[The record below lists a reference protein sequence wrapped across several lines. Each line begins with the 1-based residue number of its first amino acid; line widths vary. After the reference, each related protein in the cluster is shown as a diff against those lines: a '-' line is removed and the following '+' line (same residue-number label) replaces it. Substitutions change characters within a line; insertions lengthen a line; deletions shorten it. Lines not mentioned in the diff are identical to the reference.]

1 MNAGQAMQETLV
13 GRFRILP
20 ELTGIYDGPPAR
32 AAFPYLVVD
41 ASSETD
47 WSTKT
52 ADGRELLIALTLW
65 DDRPAR
71 LQELAGR
78 LDAIM
83 NERLEVI
90 DWQLV
95 TCRFLKRRVLRDV
108 SGPWAAALDY
118 RARLLALA

>member
-20 ELTGIYDGPPAR
+20 ELIGIYDGPPAR